1 MQGAAAA
8 AAAGGAGGG
17 KAITGVKLQILPN
30 KRPTADGDDTFNSI
44 FPVENEEL
52 AYGRWEDE
60 VIWDH
65 EAMSTKLTPRMVS
78 MDPNDDNIILG
89 RGLNLFCVN
98 SFFPFSVPLSKVL
111 AFKYCTRQ

>member
-1 MQGAAAA
+1 MGSIVLNELLISYSPCA
-8 AAAGGAGGG
+8 
-17 KAITGVKLQILPN
+17 GVKLQILPN
-30 KRPTADGDDTFNSI
+30 KRPTDADDTFNSI

-65 EAMSTKLTPRMVS
+65 EAMKTKLTPRMVS

-89 RGLNLFCVN
+89 IPDDIDPSTLPSDEPVR
-98 SFFPFSVPLSKVL
+98 KVMRCMPYW
-111 AFKYCTRQ
+111 A